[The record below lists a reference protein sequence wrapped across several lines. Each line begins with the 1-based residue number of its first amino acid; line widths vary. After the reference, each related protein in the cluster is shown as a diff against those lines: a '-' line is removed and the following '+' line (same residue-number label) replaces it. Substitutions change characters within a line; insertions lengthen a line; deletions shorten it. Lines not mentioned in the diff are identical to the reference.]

1 MYANQG
7 HLYGEGEAIQ
17 SHRKHHVI
25 TKGSTYGD
33 THTHTH
39 TNVTE
44 PGAYGE
50 ARNFENAT

>member
-33 THTHTH
+33 THT
-39 TNVTE
+39 NVTE